1 MKKQLVEAGNLDA
14 FICQA
19 TSALYADSSMILTPG
34 AKDEL
39 ARRHIAIIREKKPF
53 ASCGAREI
61 CPVQACDPQLQST
74 GGSPS
79 CEDERL
85 LLGVA
90 AMVKEEFGID
100 DSRLLYDMSTQFV
113 RVLKNLSV

>member
-1 MKKQLVEAGNLDA
+1 MKKQLVEATNLDS

-19 TSALYADSSMILTPG
+19 NAALYADSSMILTPG

-53 ASCGAREI
+53 ASCGSRQT
-61 CPVQACDPQLQST
+61 CPVQACEPTLQGCGTSAV
-74 GGSPS
+74 

-90 AMVKEEFGID
+90 AMVKEEFGIN
-100 DSRLLYDMSTQFV
+100 DSRQLYDMSAQFV